1 MSNTEEKR
9 RNMKGLYNKYKKEI
23 WIGVVVSLITAAI
36 IKIGDWFVKVI
47 PTIGTSIFET
57 ISNILYS
64 SAATYSDN
72 IILRIIL
79 LSGFS
84 ALVGLSTKTITD
96 GLKIYKAALR
106 LEKNSKKFSEDKLNE
121 INEQA
126 TAELESEKK
135 SNKTETIPEL
145 VEKGKKAGKSVV
157 QFILITAFTYLFI
170 IFFIT
175 APMSLSNEFEHDIVK
190 IAPYVE
196 ENDVKQLKS
205 DWVCMRSKADYD
217 ELYKYIDKIKAENN
231 LP

>member
-1 MSNTEEKR
+1 
-9 RNMKGLYNKYKKEI
+9 MKGLYNKYKKEI
-23 WIGVVVSLITAAI
+23 LIGVVVSLITAAI

-106 LEKNSKKFSEDKLNE
+106 LEKNSKKFFD
-121 INEQA
+121 IFQFQA
-126 TAELESEKK
+126 APVFRGGDL
-135 SNKTETIPEL
+135 IA
-145 VEKGKKAGKSVV
+145 GKKFPAQCVAADAEVGTYFFSGIPTIGHISFNSHFQTPRNKLI
-157 QFILITAFTYLFI
+157 QFTLYHNIGGFSIGLSDFVGYLR
-170 IFFIT
+170 
-175 APMSLSNEFEHDIVK
+175 VK
-190 IAPYVE
+190 KV
-196 ENDVKQLKS
+196 
-205 DWVCMRSKADYD
+205 
-217 ELYKYIDKIKAENN
+217 LYAKHA
-231 LP
+231 

>member
-1 MSNTEEKR
+1 
-9 RNMKGLYNKYKKEI
+9 MKGLYNKYKREI
-23 WIGVVVSLITAAI
+23 WIGVIVSLITAAI
-36 IKIGDWFVKVI
+36 MKLGDWFIKVL
-47 PTIGTSIFET
+47 PTIGTSVFET

-72 IILRIIL
+72 MILRIIL

-84 ALVGLSTKTITD
+84 ILVGLSTKTITD

-126 TAELESEKK
+126 TAELECEKK
-135 SNKTETIPEL
+135 SNKIETIPEI
-145 VEKGKKAGKSVV
+145 VKKGKKVGKGVI
-157 QFILITAFTYLFI
+157 QFIIITAFTYLFI

-175 APMSLSNEFEHDIVK
+175 APMSLSNEFEQDIVK
-190 IAPYVE
+190 IAPYIE
-196 ENDVKQLKS
+196 EDDVKQLKS
-205 DWVCMRSKADYD
+205 DWACMRSKTDYD
-217 ELYKYIDKIKAENN
+217 VLYEYIEKIKTENN

>member
-1 MSNTEEKR
+1 
-9 RNMKGLYNKYKKEI
+9 MKGFCNKYKKEI
-23 WIGVVVSLITAAI
+23 WVGVVVSLITAAI
-36 IKIGDWFVKVI
+36 IKIGDWFVNVI

-72 IILRIIL
+72 IVLRLILF
-79 LSGFS
+79 SGFGV
-84 ALVGLSTKTITD
+84 LIGLSTKTITD

-106 LEKNSKKFSEDKLNE
+106 LEKNSKNLPEDKLKE

-126 TAELESEKK
+126 TAELEGEKK
-135 SNKTETIPEL
+135 FNESETIHEL
-145 VEKGKKAGKSVV
+145 VQKGKKVGKGAVL
-157 QFILITAFTYLFI
+157 IIIITAFMYLFI

-175 APMSLSNEFEHDIVK
+175 TPMSLSNEFEQDIVK

-205 DWVCMRSKADYD
+205 DWACMRSKADYD
-217 ELYKYIDKIKAENN
+217 ELYKYIDKIKTENN

>member
-1 MSNTEEKR
+1 
-9 RNMKGLYNKYKKEI
+9 MKGLYNKYKKEI
-23 WIGVVVSLITAAI
+23 WIGVVVSIITAAI

-72 IILRIIL
+72 LILRIIL

-96 GLKIYKAALR
+96 GLMIYKAALR

-135 SNKTETIPEL
+135 SKKTETIPEL